1 MKKIVIIVGT
11 MLITLMNFAQAEDS
25 RTPINVSTDRH
36 EQLLAEMRGF
46 LISINGIVS
55 GLAND
60 DMESVAKVA
69 RLNGRIRMRQ
79 DRMNSGQ
86 RGRGFNAPQEFQ
98 MMGQT
103 LHGKFDEIALDAE
116 QMGDP
121 QQTLEQLAATTALCT
136 ACHASYRFVSK

>member
-1 MKKIVIIVGT
+1 MTKILIIAGILLTTV
-11 MLITLMNFAQAEDS
+11 MNLAQAEDN
-25 RTPINVSTDRH
+25 RTPINVSADRH

-46 LISINGIVS
+46 LIAINGIVS

-60 DMESVAKVA
+60 DMESIVKVA
-69 RLNGRIRMRQ
+69 RANGRMRMRQ
-79 DRMNSGQ
+79 DRINSGR
-86 RGRGFNAPQEFQ
+86 RGRGFDAPQGFQ

-121 QQTLEQLAATTALCT
+121 QQTLEQLAATTDLCT
-136 ACHASYRFVSK
+136 ACHASYRFVSR